1 MSEEALPAI
10 KRALRAHFADH
21 NFRVALLT
29 LFTLVA
35 AIALWFL
42 LHAAMHW
49 LALLAVTAVKGTEA
63 HAPEFI
69 DRFFWPAAA
78 ALLVLAWIDRR
89 FRPDDRARDHRAAVE
104 IVWEII
110 LAIPRVTL
118 AIGGTLSNW
127 QHLDERELTSAAEL
141 LQNLAQDRKIA
152 LHSLPLEIPDD
163 RLRLKVLFALQITQ
177 VIEIRRENREL
188 WIALNP
194 LRPAKL
200 LPKPASAT
208 R

>member
-1 MSEEALPAI
+1 MSDEALPVIA
-10 KRALRAHFADH
+10 RALRAHFADH

-42 LHAAMHW
+42 LHAVLGW
-49 LALLAVTAVKGTEA
+49 LSLLAVTTVKGTEA
-63 HAPEFI
+63 RMPAFVEPV
-69 DRFFWPAAA
+69 FWCGAA
-78 ALLVLAWIDRR
+78 ALLAAAWIDRR
-89 FRPDDRARDHRAAVE
+89 FRPDDRARDHKSAVE
-104 IVWEII
+104 IAWEIL

-127 QHLDERELTSAAEL
+127 QSLSVHEIKTAAEL
-141 LQNLAQDRKIA
+141 LQQLMGNHRLP
-152 LHSLPLEIPDD
+152 LHSLPLEIPNDK
-163 RLRLKVLFALQITQ
+163 LRLKVLFALQITQ

-194 LRPAKL
+194 LRPAHL
-200 LPKPASAT
+200 LPNARSPI